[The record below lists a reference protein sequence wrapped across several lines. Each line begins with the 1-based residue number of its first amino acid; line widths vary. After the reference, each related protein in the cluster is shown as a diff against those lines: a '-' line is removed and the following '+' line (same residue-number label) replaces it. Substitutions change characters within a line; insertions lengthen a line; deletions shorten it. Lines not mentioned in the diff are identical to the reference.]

1 MPQKKGDEKKS
12 SPVRER
18 SGVLP
23 HFMRVTVAS
32 MAKQQPL
39 VTYQTVLY
47 LRAYPQFLSMLRK
60 RRRLGR
66 YLGEI

>member
-1 MPQKKGDEKKS
+1 MSPQKKGDEKKS

-23 HFMRVTVAS
+23 HFMRATAAS

-47 LRAYPQFLSMLRK
+47 LRAYPQFL
-60 RRRLGR
+60 
-66 YLGEI
+66 

>member
-1 MPQKKGDEKKS
+1 MSPQKKGDEKKS

-23 HFMRVTVAS
+23 HFIRATVAS

-47 LRAYPQFLSMLRK
+47 LRAYPQFL
-60 RRRLGR
+60 
-66 YLGEI
+66 